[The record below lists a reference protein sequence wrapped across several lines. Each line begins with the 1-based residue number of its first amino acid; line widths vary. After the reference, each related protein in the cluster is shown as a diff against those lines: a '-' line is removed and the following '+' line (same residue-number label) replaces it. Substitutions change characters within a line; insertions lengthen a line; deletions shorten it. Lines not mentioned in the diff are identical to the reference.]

1 MLPKA
6 VIFDLDGTLL
16 DSTWVWD
23 YIDHTFHE
31 MLRFSVRPDY
41 YETIAPMSP
50 TQSALYTISE
60 YRLDIT
66 PDQLK
71 ALWAELADEYY
82 RCRVDSKP
90 GVESFLEILHSN
102 GVKMA
107 IATSCLP
114 ALCRNALKSNRIDSY
129 FQMFCYSDELGEGKE
144 SGNIYRNAA
153 TKLQT
158 DPKDCAVFED
168 ISAPLCAVKGMGMQ
182 YFAIADK
189 KQPTAIR
196 RLLEREADGFF
207 EDYREIL
214 QQRSFGCFT
223 F

>member
-1 MLPKA
+1 
-6 VIFDLDGTLL
+6 
-16 DSTWVWD
+16 
-23 YIDHTFHE
+23 
-31 MLRFSVRPDY
+31 
-41 YETIAPMSP
+41 
-50 TQSALYTISE
+50 
-60 YRLDIT
+60 
-66 PDQLK
+66 
-71 ALWAELADEYY
+71 
-82 RCRVDSKP
+82 
-90 GVESFLEILHSN
+90 
-102 GVKMA
+102 
-107 IATSCLP
+107 
-114 ALCRNALKSNRIDSY
+114 
-129 FQMFCYSDELGEGKE
+129 MFCYSDELGEGKE